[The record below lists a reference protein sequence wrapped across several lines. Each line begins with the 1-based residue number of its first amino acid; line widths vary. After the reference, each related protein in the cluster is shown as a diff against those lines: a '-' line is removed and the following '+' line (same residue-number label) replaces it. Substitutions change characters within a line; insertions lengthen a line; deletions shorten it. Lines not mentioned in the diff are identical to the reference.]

1 MIQNPFNQPLFST
14 IHLAILNFTMKHI
27 SILLFAIIN
36 LCHFGYS
43 QITTIPEIQGTG
55 LTSPYVGLTENV
67 VGVVTGV
74 FNGPGELG
82 GFFLQDVNGDGNS
95 ATSDG
100 IFVSDQSGNVAVG
113 DFILIRGDVV
123 ESNGQTMITNLINL
137 EGAGQPTSVQP
148 KPVTMPFTSDID
160 AERYEGMYV
169 TFPQALSTTATD
181 NIGDLGQVVLSTT
194 RLVKPTNEVDP
205 NDIPAS
211 GNSYTGASNAATIN
225 SLSSLNDFNQMILDD
240 GKLDVW
246 PNPIPYIDQ
255 SSNTHRVGSSITDLT
270 GCMDHGPNGYR
281 LQPTE
286 VPTFSFANRPQMPIV
301 GGDITVASFNVAHF
315 WTTLDNGVNGA
326 LGADLQEEY
335 DRQLDKLVDAIIE
348 LDADILALNELEN
361 NGTIAIYALV
371 NAVNIALGGPVYDP
385 VTEPSSTGPQ
395 LERNHII
402 YKPSSVDQ
410 IGATQDYGGNVYDS
424 NPIGASFMHNISSEI
439 FSIIS
444 CKLSERNCAGATGAN
459 EDQEDGQDCFN
470 DRRKQQVENI
480 LLSVTE
486 LQDSISDNDVLI
498 LGDMAAYIQ
507 EDPLDMFRANGFFD
521 MIASNYYTSGQ
532 DGEWGARNQ
541 ILANSGM
548 VSQVQDGD
556 VWHINA
562 DEPFVIG
569 YNEDF
574 PNQDLYQVDP
584 YRSSDHDP
592 VFVGLHFAPTSVVDN
607 SVKNVRIAPNPTRGE
622 VRFLG
627 SSPERVEV
635 RTIAGQLVYECADSS
650 IISNRLDLSFLN
662 EGIYFFVGF
671 NSDGGSNA
679 SRIVIVK

>member
-1 MIQNPFNQPLFST
+1 
-14 IHLAILNFTMKHI
+14 MKHI
-27 SILLFAIIN
+27 SVLLFTIIG
-36 LCHFGYS
+36 LCQLGFS
-43 QITTIPEIQGTG
+43 QITTIPQIQGSG
-55 LTSPYVGLTENV
+55 LSSPYVGLTENV

-82 GFFLQDVNGDGNS
+82 GFFLQDEFGDGDP

-100 IFVSDQSGNVAVG
+100 IFVSDQSASVVVG
-113 DFILIRGDVV
+113 DLILVRGDIV
-123 ESNGQTMITNLINL
+123 ESNGQTIITNLINL

-148 KPVTMPFTSDID
+148 KPVNMPFSSVLD
-160 AERYEGMYV
+160 AERHEGMYV
-169 TFPQALSTTATD
+169 TFPQTLSTTATD
-181 NIGDLGQVVLSTT
+181 NIGDQGQVVLSTT

-205 NDIPAS
+205 NDVPAS
-211 GNSYTGASNAATIN
+211 GNSYAGASNAASIA
-225 SLSSLNDFNQMILDD
+225 SLSGLNDLNRIILDD

-246 PNPIPYIDQ
+246 PNPVPYIDQ
-255 SSNTHRVGSSITDLT
+255 TSSTHRVGSSITGVT
-270 GCMDHGPNGYR
+270 GCMDQGTNGYR
-281 LQPTE
+281 VQPT
-286 VPTFSFANRPQMPIV
+286 VAPAFSFASRPQLPSV
-301 GGDITVASFNVAHF
+301 GGDIVVASFNLAHF

-371 NAVNIALGGPVYDP
+371 NAVNIALGGPFYEAVL
-385 VTEPSSTGPQ
+385 EPSTTGPQ
-395 LERNHII
+395 AERNHIM
-402 YKPSSVDQ
+402 YKPSAVDQ
-410 IGATQDYGGNVYDS
+410 IGITQDYGGNIYDS
-424 NPIGASFMHNISSEI
+424 NPIGASFMHNLSSEK

-444 CKLSERNCAGATGAN
+444 CKLSERDCTGATGAN
-459 EDQEDGQDCFN
+459 VDQEDGQDCFN

-480 LLSVTE
+480 LLSVSE

-521 MIASNYYTSGQ
+521 MIASNFYTSGQ

-562 DEPFVIG
+562 DEPFIIG
-569 YNEDF
+569 YN
-574 PNQDLYQVDP
+574 QDIPVQGLYQINP

-592 VFVGLHFAPTSVVDN
+592 VFVGLHFAPTSVADN
-607 SVKNVRIAPNPTRGE
+607 ATKSFRIAPNPSNGLFKILGTDLNRIE
-622 VRFLG
+622 VR
-627 SSPERVEV
+627 SV
-635 RTIAGQLVYECADSS
+635 AGQLVHEFTNA
-650 IISNRLDLSFLN
+650 SNLAGQLDLSFLD
-662 EGIYFFVGF
+662 EGVYFLVGF
-671 NSDGGSNA
+671 DLDGRSNQEQ
-679 SRIVIVK
+679 IVIIK